1 MERTQIYLTE
11 EERAGLKAVSE
22 ETGTSQSELI
32 RRAVDRFLLDQ
43 EPSTRLKRLRKGKG
57 LWAKRRD
64 LPDFAR
70 LRATLDRTG

>member
-11 EERAGLKAVSE
+11 DERVRLKAISE

-32 RRAVDRFLLDQ
+32 RRAIDRFLLDQ
-43 EPSTRLKRLRKGKG
+43 APPARLRWLRKGRG

>member
-11 EERAGLKAVSE
+11 EERSGLKAIAE

-43 EPSTRLKRLRKGKG
+43 APPARLSWLRKGKG

-64 LPDFAR
+64 LPDFAK